1 MSNRPKPTTLHSSS
15 HFSRTAQAFPNAINS
30 FDFVWLCFPLCWA
43 TVDKAFRERNKRASD
58 HNGIQ
63 TFIVNF
69 SFLLDENVV
78 SDMRFECITLLEINF
93 IHFHQS
99 EKNHGYVL
107 FEREDSYVIRS

>member
-15 HFSRTAQAFPNAINS
+15 HFSRTAQAFSNAINS

-69 SFLLDENVV
+69 SSLLDECCVQTCVLNA
-78 SDMRFECITLLEINF
+78 SHCLKSISFTFTSLKKIMDMCCLKGKI
-93 IHFHQS
+93 
-99 EKNHGYVL
+99 VM
-107 FEREDSYVIRS
+107 